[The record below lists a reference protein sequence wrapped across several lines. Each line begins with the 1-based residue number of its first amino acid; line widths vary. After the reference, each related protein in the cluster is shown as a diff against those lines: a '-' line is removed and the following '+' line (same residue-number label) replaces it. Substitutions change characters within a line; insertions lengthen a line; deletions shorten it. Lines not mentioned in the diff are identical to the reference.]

1 MRTSVKGLQDLE
13 KKIGVR
19 FRDKNLLQQALIH
32 RSALRE
38 AQAFC
43 NNERLEFLGDAVL
56 ELVATQYLYHLTD
69 RPEGELTNWRSALV
83 QRDNLAA
90 VARDL
95 GLGEHLTMSKGE
107 EASDGRN
114 KDSTLANALEA
125 VIGAVYLDQGMDAA
139 TVFCEK
145 MILVRLRGLLAEGRD
160 RDEKSRFQ
168 ELAQEKLGITPH
180 YDVITS
186 SGPDH
191 EKTFT
196 CAVFVGDKKI
206 AEGTGNSKQKAEQEA
221 AKAALKA
228 KKW

>member
-38 AQAFC
+38 AQAFG
-43 NNERLEFLGDAVL
+43 NNE
-56 ELVATQYLYHLTD
+56 